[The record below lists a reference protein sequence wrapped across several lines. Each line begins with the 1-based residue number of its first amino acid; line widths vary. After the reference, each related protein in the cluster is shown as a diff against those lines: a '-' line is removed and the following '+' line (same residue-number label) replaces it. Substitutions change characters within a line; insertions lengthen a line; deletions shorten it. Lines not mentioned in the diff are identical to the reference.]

1 MSTKTINSPVSIFI
15 SERLGTG
22 ENNDDFISTELP
34 DDDENDVNGDDL
46 ENARING
53 LASFFLTRG
62 ESASEKVTL

>member
-15 SERLGTG
+15 WEKLGMG

-46 ENARING
+46 ENVRING
-53 LASFFLTRG
+53 LASFFLARRG
-62 ESASEKVTL
+62 SSSEKGSL